1 MREFRFANLN
11 NKCFNDRMAED
22 FQTRL
27 SRAFNGAT
35 MAEIARRIEVPHATI
50 RNYFAGR
57 LPAPEVLIKIAKATN
72 ISLNWLLIGA
82 GDMYA
87 GTPKQISLDRMLE
100 AKIGEII
107 DRKFASRATEVQEL
121 GSVDEAPG
129 FDVELAIREYD
140 DPQRAM
146 SEWFKH
152 EGREYPADYGVIF
165 FQGWNAYSYDEKI
178 EALRDAKK
186 VLDRTLKNQ

>member
-1 MREFRFANLN
+1 
-11 NKCFNDRMAED
+11 MADD

-27 SRAFNGAT
+27 SRAFNGGT

-72 ISLNWLLIGA
+72 ISLNWLLLGT
-82 GDMYA
+82 GEMYA
-87 GTPKQISLDRMLE
+87 GPPKQIDLDRLLE
-100 AKIGEII
+100 QRIGEVL
-107 DRKFASRATEVQEL
+107 DRKLAARNTEIQEL
-121 GSVDEAPG
+121 GSVDSAPS
-129 FDVELAIREYD
+129 FDVEQAVREYD

-146 SEWFKH
+146 SEWFKF

>member
-1 MREFRFANLN
+1 MP
-11 NKCFNDRMAED
+11 DD
-22 FQTRL
+22 FQSRL

-35 MAEIARRIEVPHATI
+35 MAEIARRIDVPHATI

-72 ISLNWLLIGA
+72 ISLNWLLLGA
-82 GDMYA
+82 GEMYA
-87 GTPKQISLDRMLE
+87 GTPKQINLDRMLE
-100 AKIGEII
+100 EKIGEIL
-107 DRKFASRATEVQEL
+107 DRKLASRQTDVQEL
-121 GSVDEAPG
+121 GIVDEAPS
-129 FDVELAIREYD
+129 FDVELAVREYD
-140 DPQRAM
+140 DPQKAM
-146 SEWFKH
+146 SEWFRH

-165 FQGWNAYSYDEKI
+165 FQGWNAYTYDEKI